1 MAKYRVASVA
11 DLDPESLAR
20 VEAGGLGI
28 CLARLGDGTIH
39 ALADRCTHE
48 DYSLSD
54 GDLWDSSVE
63 CPMHGSR
70 FDVRTGK
77 VTGLPAVI
85 PARVFPVS
93 VEDGEVY
100 VEV

>member
-1 MAKYRVASVA
+1 MGKHHVAAADEVA
-11 DLDPESLAR
+11 RESLR
-20 VEAGGLGI
+20 LVEAGGIAI
-28 CLARLGDGTIH
+28 CLARLDDGSFH

-85 PARVFPVS
+85 PARVFPVT
-93 VEDGEVY
+93 VEEGEVY